1 MSLEDVLDRAIL
13 PGVKYILRALSCVA
27 FTLGLTTAVFAAP
40 RWSERE
46 LRQRSLQLR
55 RHGHTPRG
63 LVPLLGLDSLAAQL
77 PQGRLTRFLKRTA
90 RRRLHPLVRDRLG
103 LLALER
109 ALDHGHSSKAAALRR
124 QLGIVHTFMVIGPFE
139 NEGGVGFKKRY
150 KPELR
155 AGVTRLPKRGFVG
168 KDAVI
173 RWRSVPPIFPDG
185 RIRVSALLRPS
196 EKGVTYLR
204 VDLDAT
210 RAQVAALRLGTNCAY
225 RVWLNGQLVASSDLR
240 RPLRPDQDSFGVR
253 LKPGRNP
260 LLIKLAAEALP
271 AKLLLRVTAR
281 RGGRVPTVQPRAPR
295 FATGRGGGGV
305 IVYSRLGPPKAGPA
319 VITVGATLEALR
331 KQRPRDAAVLT
342 DLVLHHL
349 HTSPEDPRRQ
359 RARRLA
365 LALVKLRPTA
375 AAQRLLARASFHGND
390 QRRALVAALNLAPTD
405 GLAADGLGDFYYSAG
420 RRHLA
425 QRYWRQAVGA
435 EPHLVRTR
443 IKLAE
448 LLQLRRMPAL
458 ARAALRRLAR
468 RYPRSDDV
476 LRPLA
481 SLEAA
486 QGRVAVAVKMLTAYA
501 GRHRRDLAALTLL
514 TSLEQRRLRP
524 KAANHWL
531 RWQVRAWPHR
541 LRPLVTLARN
551 LAANGEARSALGLL
565 RRATGRLP
573 RSFDLAEALGHTALL
588 AGMVSTAKAHL
599 RRARDLRPQSLRVK
613 QLLAHLERRGPDPLV
628 KRYARSGR
636 AIARA
641 AWKRTGART
650 DAEVLLDFTAYQ
662 VLGSGL
668 SRKFRQQVIKINN
681 TKGVARYKTHRV
693 DYLPDTQHLEVLVAR
708 VIRPDGSER
717 EGNQRDVQ
725 LTDPAIRM
733 YYDRR
738 LKVIRFA
745 SVRPGDVIELQ
756 TVLSD
761 TPASNMF
768 KDYFG
773 TVHPLQGPSPI
784 RRLQL
789 VIELS
794 AGRSIRFSKP
804 RLRGLIHRQHR
815 RANQTIHRWT
825 LQNVPAVQ
833 AEPQMPGWAET
844 YAHLH
849 ISTFRKWRDVARW
862 YWGLVKGQYHA
873 NAALSRAARR
883 ATRGKRTL
891 SDKVVAIYNLVVS
904 KTRYVALAFGVH
916 TYKPYTAPAVFA
928 RKFGDCKDKAMLMAV
943 MLGEVGIKSHPVLVR
958 TRRGGRLSTAIPSLA
973 PFDHAILYVPSLKL
987 WLDGT
992 AERTG
997 SVDLP
1002 HADQGMMALIIDGKD
1017 GRLVTTPVLPA
1028 RANRATRKL
1037 HVQLDKSGAARVSET
1052 WIIRGQ
1058 EAAWWRRRFA
1068 DPALRRDHYGKL
1080 ISQIFP
1086 RAQISAVT
1094 MSDPDALEKAV
1105 TVTATYRAAG
1115 FAQVRGRRMTFD
1127 LRLSARSMTSRFAP
1141 LSRRKLP
1148 LEYAYPWSTDT
1159 EITLSWPQT
1168 HRLATGPTGAK
1179 VEGLSAKRNPR
1190 LSFTQTLGRRAAGLT
1205 LRRRLAVRG
1214 HRFSPKQ
1221 YPGLR
1226 RFWLDVDKAVS
1237 GRVVLKRVV
1246 LKRGGKP

>member
-1 MSLEDVLDRAIL
+1 
-13 PGVKYILRALSCVA
+13 VKYYLRSLTCLA
-27 FTLGLTTAVFAAP
+27 FTLGLTTAVTAAP

-46 LRQRSLQLR
+46 VRQRSHQLR

-63 LVPLLGLDSLAAQL
+63 VVPLLGLDNLAAQL
-77 PQGRLTRFLKRTA
+77 PQGQVKRFLRQAA

-103 LLALER
+103 MISLER
-109 ALDHGHSSKAAALRR
+109 ALDQGRTSQAAALRKS
-124 QLGIVHTFMVIGPFE
+124 LGIVHSFTVIGPFE
-139 NEGGVGFKKRY
+139 NEGGIGFNKRY

-155 AGVTRLPKRGFVG
+155 ADVARLPSRGMVG

-173 RWRSVPPIFPDG
+173 RWRPVPPLFPDG
-185 RIRVSALLRPS
+185 RVRVGALLRPS
-196 EKGVTYLR
+196 DKGVTYLR

-225 RVWLNGQLVASSDLR
+225 RVWLNGQLVASRDLR
-240 RPLRPDQDSFGVR
+240 RPLRPDQDSFGVN

-271 AKLLLRVTAR
+271 AELLLRVTAR
-281 RGGRVPTVQPRAPR
+281 QGGPLPTVRPRTPR

-305 IVYSRLGPPKAGPA
+305 IVYSRLGRPKAGPS
-319 VITVGATLEALR
+319 VTTVGATLEALR
-331 KQRPRDAAVLT
+331 KKSPKDSAVLT

-349 HTSPEDPRRQ
+349 HTSPGDPRKQ
-359 RARRLA
+359 RAHRLA
-365 LALVKLRPTA
+365 LSLVNLRPTA
-375 AAQRLLARASFHGND
+375 AAHRLVARTSANGND
-390 QRRALVAALNLAPTD
+390 QRLALVAALKVAPND
-405 GLAADGLGDFYYSAG
+405 ALAADGLGDFYYSAG

-425 QRYWRQAVGA
+425 QRYWRQAVSA
-435 EPHLVRTR
+435 EPNLVRAR

-448 LLQLRRMPAL
+448 LHQLRRMPVLAL
-458 ARAALRRLAR
+458 AALRRLAR

-476 LRPLA
+476 IRPLA

-486 QGRVAVAVKMLTAYA
+486 RGRVATAVKMLTAYA
-501 GRHRRDLAALTLL
+501 RRHRRDLAALTLL
-514 TSLEQRRLRP
+514 TSLDQRRLRP
-524 KAANHWL
+524 KAANRWL

-541 LRPLVTLARN
+541 LRPLMALARN

-565 RRATGRLP
+565 QRARGRLP
-573 RSFDLAEALGHTALL
+573 RSFDLAEALGNTALV
-588 AGMVSTAKAHL
+588 AGMVSAAKTHL
-599 RRARDLRPQSLRVK
+599 RRALALRPQSLRVK
-613 QLLAHLERRGPDPLV
+613 LLLAHLDRRGPDPLV
-628 KRYARSGR
+628 KRYAHSGR
-636 AIARA
+636 AIAQA

-650 DAEVLLDFTAYQ
+650 DAEVLLDSTAYQ
-662 VLGSGL
+662 VLASGL
-668 SRKFRQQVIKINN
+668 SRKFRQVLIQINN

-717 EGNQRDVQ
+717 EGTQQDVQ
-725 LTDPAIRM
+725 LTDPAFRM

-745 SVRPGDVIELQ
+745 SLRPGDVIELQ

-761 TPASNMF
+761 TPTSNMF

-773 TVHPLQGPSPI
+773 TVHPVQGPSPI
-784 RRLQL
+784 RRLNL

-804 RLRGLIHRQHR
+804 RLRGLSHSKR
-815 RANQTIHRWT
+815 RRSKKTIHRWT
-825 LQNVPAVQ
+825 LKNVPAVQ

-849 ISTFRKWRDVARW
+849 VSTFRKWRDVARW

-873 NAALSRAARR
+873 NAALTLAARQ
-883 ATRGKRTL
+883 AVRGKRTL
-891 SDKVVAIYNLVVS
+891 RDKVVAIYNLVVT

-973 PFDHAILYVPSLKL
+973 PFDHAILYVPALNL

-992 AERTG
+992 AARTG
-997 SVDLP
+997 SADLP
-1002 HADQGMMALIIDGKD
+1002 HADQGTMALVIDGKD

-1028 RANRATRKL
+1028 RANRTRRKV
-1037 HVQLDKSGAARVSET
+1037 HVHLDQGGAARVSET

-1068 DPALRRDHYGKL
+1068 DPALRRDRYGKL
-1080 ISQIFP
+1080 VSQTFP

-1094 MSDPDALEKAV
+1094 LSDTDALEKAV
-1105 TVTATYRAAG
+1105 TVKATYRVAG
-1115 FAQVRGRRMTFD
+1115 VAQVRGRKMTFD

-1141 LSRRKLP
+1141 LSRRNLA

-1159 EITLSWPQT
+1159 EITLSWPRT
-1168 HRLATGPTGAK
+1168 HRLATGPTSAK
-1179 VEGLSAKRNPR
+1179 VEGLSTKPSPR
-1190 LSFTQTLGRRAAGLT
+1190 LSFAQTVGRRATGLT
-1205 LRRRLAVRG
+1205 VRRRLGVRG
-1214 HRFSPKQ
+1214 HRFSTKE

-1226 RFWLDVDKAVS
+1226 RFWLDVDRAVS
-1237 GRVVLKRVV
+1237 GRVVLE
-1246 LKRGGKP
+1246 RGGRP